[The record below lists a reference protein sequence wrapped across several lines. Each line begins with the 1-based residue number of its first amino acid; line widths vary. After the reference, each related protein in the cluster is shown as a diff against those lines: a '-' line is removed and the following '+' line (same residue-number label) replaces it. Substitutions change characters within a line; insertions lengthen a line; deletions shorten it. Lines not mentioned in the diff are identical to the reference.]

1 MRKSLVRK
9 AALLCL
15 FCFTGLSAPN
25 PTRPNAAP
33 APRRDLWLV
42 TATLRETVTTTARGY
57 WKITTPNTNPSKL
70 FPWSEMTLETKN
82 SKEYRKNSFA
92 LVIAVME
99 NEGGDGVLVFSDR
112 DPMSMQVGGSIDEY
126 ENTERLEYANGQ
138 TARGSSRDIRESR
151 VQLSGADVQMEWSDE
166 VKGIGIN
173 SWGRGTSTTRLE
185 TYDYNTG
192 AWKTSSDQS
201 ESSDSLNLG
210 GGEGQEGSSCRKI
223 GNTYHFSTLFQKTE
237 HRPKNVDYDET
248 TITTEHTFTATV
260 KPYNPP
266 EVRLLMVKNG
276 QEEDITDRTVDVVAG
291 ELVDLKTLILP
302 ENKKEEGPMAW
313 TISGG
318 GTPGKNYLKKFEAD
332 KTHGRVIY
340 PEKADLEQK
349 TLRFYWSGG
358 ENGSVTYTTTVEG
371 ESASARAGFK
381 IQKPNIKVIVTPAP
395 GSHFGKL
402 DKGGKLDGTECWVT
416 SAYAPGTS
424 SGVQYDGINFSG
436 EPLDS
441 KTPGKYQW
449 VQIIKKESSR
459 QKFANGGWVD
469 FVLTDALDIC
479 YPYQSGLKAKDAPAV
494 IVPADKEREELIF
507 LSKTQSNRMILMFKP
522 EGQDSEWVPMQYID
536 WEWQGA
542 AQYYDT
548 PANPHWEMESAA
560 TNEPQGVTPQPT
572 EQYPE
577 WTKNSGDDT
586 KYQQINK

>member
-15 FCFTGLSAPN
+15 FCLVCLSAPIL
-25 PTRPNAAP
+25 TRPAAP
-33 APRRDLWLV
+33 IPRRDLWLV
-42 TATLRETVTTTARGY
+42 TATLRETVTTTAQGY

-70 FPWSEMTLETKN
+70 FPMKEITIEKKN
-82 SKEYRKNSFA
+82 RREYHKSSFA
-92 LVIAVME
+92 GVTAVME

-112 DPMSMQVGGSIDEY
+112 DPVSIQVGGSIDEY
-126 ENTERLEYANGQ
+126 ENTERLEYANGELG
-138 TARGSSRDIRESR
+138 RGSSRDVRESR
-151 VQLSGADVQMEWSDE
+151 VQVSGADVQMEWSDE
-166 VKGIGIN
+166 VKGIGIG
-173 SWGRGTSTTRLE
+173 SWGKGTSTTRFEL
-185 TYDYNTG
+185 YDYSTG
-192 AWKTSSDQS
+192 AWKTSSTQG
-201 ESSDSLNLG
+201 ERSDSLNLG

-248 TITTEHTFTATV
+248 TITTEHTFIATV

-266 EVRLLMVKNG
+266 EVRILMVKNG

-302 ENKKEEGPMAW
+302 ENKKEEGPMVW

-318 GTPGKNYLKKFEAD
+318 GASGKNYLKKFEAD
-332 KTHGRVIY
+332 KAHGRVVY

-358 ENGSVTYTTTVEG
+358 ENGSVTYTTKVEG

-381 IQKPNIKVIVTPAP
+381 IRKPNIKVTVTPAP

-402 DKGGKLDGTECWVT
+402 DKGGKLNDTECWVT
-416 SAYAPGTS
+416 PAYAPGTS
-424 SGVQYDGINFSG
+424 SGVQYDGINFSC

-459 QKFANGGWVD
+459 QKFANGAWAD
-469 FVLTDALDIC
+469 FVITDALDMC

-494 IVPADKEREELIF
+494 VVPADKDRQDLVF
-507 LSKTQSNRMILMFKP
+507 FSKTQTSRMVLMFKP
-522 EGQDSEWVPMQYID
+522 EGQDSEWIPMQFID

-548 PANPHWEMESAA
+548 PSNPHWEMEAAA

-577 WTKNSGDDT
+577 WTKNSGDDS
-586 KYQQINK
+586 KFQQIDK